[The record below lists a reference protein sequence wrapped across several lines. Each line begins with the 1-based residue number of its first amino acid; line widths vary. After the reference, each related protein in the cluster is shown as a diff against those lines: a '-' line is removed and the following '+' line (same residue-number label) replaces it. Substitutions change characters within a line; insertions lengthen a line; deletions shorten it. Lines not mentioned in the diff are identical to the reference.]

1 MIGNNEGKKKSN
13 DENSIYQSFSKNIII
28 TSNNEN
34 ILRTNNKEQL
44 MDFSFKKKSEIIN
57 DLSSTIKNSKF
68 NLLNIY
74 SKDDNNIIKSGH
86 FAKIRQTKNKK
97 KVKEFIKPD
106 TNYLIKTL
114 FVDSSNSKND
124 SNKNNK
130 IQSIYNNNN
139 NNNNNNNKE
148 NLTNNFYNTAGG
160 GEENLFEK
168 LKTKTKY
175 IIPNKKTKDLLHNK
189 TKPLLNKKLL
199 TEIHNFK
206 NISKNK
212 KTRKINN
219 NINNA
224 ESKKNVFDS
233 CKDYNKEIIKYKKIN
248 PEIKKNKIRNNKK
261 LIKISKNKLFFSSH
275 TNSIFSTKN
284 MNLSNTYNSNNAFKR
299 ESSSNKN
306 IKNARNKNNSNN
318 TSFLNKTLDINYN
331 EKKIED
337 SLYKKI
343 DTINKRL
350 ILFSEYNKKLNKQIK
365 DLYEEISSFE
375 NSKSNSKK
383 IIQSDRR
390 NINYKLIPN
399 SPNHNKNNSINF
411 NLDIKNILLKKKIK
425 NIKINYIK
433 NKNKTCLN
441 QSLKEHHYYV
451 DSLNVI
457 SEFNIKSNKKNTN
470 ANNSKNKNNSNFR
483 NENNS
488 KNKNENSK
496 NKESKENKDIVKGR
510 NKIDRKEFKKRRI
523 NSNNISEYIHIKKV
537 LQI

>member
-13 DENSIYQSFSKNIII
+13 DENSIYQSFSKNIIL

-57 DLSSTIKNSKF
+57 DLTSTIKNSKF
-68 NLLNIY
+68 NLINIY
-74 SKDDNNIIKSGH
+74 SKDDKNIIKSGH

-114 FVDSSNSKND
+114 FVDSSNSKNN

-130 IQSIYNNNN
+130 IQSI
-139 NNNNNNNKE
+139 NNNNKE
-148 NLTNNFYNTAGG
+148 NLNNNFYHTVGG
-160 GEENLFEK
+160 SEENVFEK
-168 LKTKTKY
+168 VKTKTKY
-175 IIPNKKTKDLLHNK
+175 ILPNKKNKNLNHNK

-199 TEIHNFK
+199 TEIQHFK
-206 NISKNK
+206 NFSKIN
-212 KTRKINN
+212 KTRNINN

-224 ESKKNVFDS
+224 ESKKNAFDTS
-233 CKDYNKEIIKYKKIN
+233 KENIKYKKIN
-248 PEIKKNKIRNNKK
+248 HEIKNNRVQNKK
-261 LIKISKNKLFFSSH
+261 KIIKISKNKIFFSSH

-284 MNLSNTYNSNNAFKR
+284 MNLSNTYTNYTNNAFKR

-306 IKNARNKNNSNN
+306 IKNTKNKNNSNSNN
-318 TSFLNKTLDINYN
+318 TSFLNKTVDININ
-331 EKKIED
+331 EKKISD
-337 SLYKKI
+337 TLYKKI
-343 DTINKRL
+343 DIINKRL
-350 ILFSEYNKKLNKQIK
+350 ILFSEYNKKLKKQIK
-365 DLYEEISSFE
+365 DLNEEISSFE

-390 NINYKLIPN
+390 NISYKLMSN
-399 SPNHNKNNSINF
+399 SPNHNKNNSSNF
-411 NLDIKNILLKKKIK
+411 NSDIKNILLKRKIK
-425 NIKINYIK
+425 NIKINYLK

-441 QSLKEHHYYV
+441 QSLKEHHCYV
-451 DSLNVI
+451 DSLNII

-470 ANNSKNKNNSNFR
+470 ANNSKNNSNFR
-483 NENNS
+483 NEYSS

-496 NKESKENKDIVKGR
+496 NKENKDILKGR